1 MNRPAECQSNQS
13 LIQMK
18 AETRG
23 LQTVAFSSGGF
34 VMGVKSMN
42 GVFYHSELNG
52 WKSL

>member
-1 MNRPAECQSNQS
+1 MSEQSKLDS
-13 LIQMK
+13 D
-18 AETRG
+18 EGRG